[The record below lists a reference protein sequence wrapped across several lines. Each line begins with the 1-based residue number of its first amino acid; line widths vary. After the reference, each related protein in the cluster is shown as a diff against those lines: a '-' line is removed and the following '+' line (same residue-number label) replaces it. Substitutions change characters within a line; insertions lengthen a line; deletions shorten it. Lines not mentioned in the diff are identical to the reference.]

1 MQRKLDAKL
10 ICSIF
15 AAGLMSF
22 SGVLI
27 ETAGN
32 VTFPILMNDFHV
44 NMATVQW
51 MTTGYLL
58 VASIIMPLSAYL
70 KRNFSSRKLF
80 VTAAV
85 LFICGL
91 LIDAVANQFIFLV
104 LGRVIQGA
112 GAGIAI
118 PLMFNIILERTPLD
132 KIGLL
137 MGIGTMITAV
147 APALG
152 PTFGGLVVNTLG
164 WRYIFIFI
172 IPVMIISLIMGLTAI
187 TGETGQV
194 KHTKLDVLG
203 FISIALTF
211 IGLIFAFSNLST
223 ILQKPLM
230 FIGPLVIG
238 IISLVVFIKHSLN
251 TSNPLINIRVFKK
264 TKFTQ
269 GITAYFIF
277 QVNTLGLSFIL
288 PNYVQIV
295 NHSTAMTAGLL
306 LLTGGLVGAIMSPI
320 SGRLLDNYGAQKPI
334 MTGAVFEIIGG
345 LLYCIFA
352 SSLTSGK
359 IILFYAIT
367 MLGIGLVMGDT
378 MTASIGQLAESENTD
393 GNGLFNMAQQFAG
406 AVGTAIISAIMQF
419 VEQTSSQTSVTGKY
433 IAAAQVGFIFIL
445 TIVLI
450 GVYLLYAATKP
461 VKTKE

>member
-32 VTFPILMNDFHV
+32 VTFPVLMNDFHV

-194 KHTKLDVLG
+194 KHTKLDVVG

-230 FIGPLVIG
+230 FIIPLVIG
-238 IISLVVFIKHSLN
+238 VISLVVFIKHSLN

-264 TKFTQ
+264 TKLTQ

-288 PNYVQIV
+288 PNYVQIL

-306 LLTGGLVGAIMSPI
+306 LLTGGLVGAFMSPI

-433 IAAAQVGFIFIL
+433 IAAAQVGLIFIL
-445 TIVLI
+445 MIVLI

>member
-32 VTFPILMNDFHV
+32 VTFPVLMNDFHV

-172 IPVMIISLIMGLTAI
+172 IPVMIISLIMGLTSI

-194 KHTKLDVLG
+194 KHTKLDVVG

-230 FIGPLVIG
+230 FISPLVIG
-238 IISLVVFIKHSLN
+238 VISLVVFIKHSLN
-251 TSNPLINIRVFKK
+251 KSNPLINIRVFKK

-445 TIVLI
+445 MIVLI

>member
-32 VTFPILMNDFHV
+32 VTFPVLMNDFHV

-58 VASIIMPLSAYL
+58 VASINMLLSAYL

-433 IAAAQVGFIFIL
+433 TAAAQVGFIFIL
-445 TIVLI
+445 MIVLI

>member
-32 VTFPILMNDFHV
+32 VTFPVLMNDFHV

-194 KHTKLDVLG
+194 KHTKLDVVG

-230 FIGPLVIG
+230 FISPLVIG

-433 IAAAQVGFIFIL
+433 IAAAQVGLIFIL
-445 TIVLI
+445 MIILI

>member
-32 VTFPILMNDFHV
+32 VTFPVLMNDFHV

-58 VASIIMPLSAYL
+58 VASIIMPLSAYF

-194 KHTKLDVLG
+194 KHTKLDVVG

-230 FIGPLVIG
+230 FISPLVIG
-238 IISLVVFIKHSLN
+238 VISLVVFIKHSLN

>member
-32 VTFPILMNDFHV
+32 VTFPVLMNDFHV

-194 KHTKLDVLG
+194 KHTKLDVVG

-230 FIGPLVIG
+230 FISPLVIG

-433 IAAAQVGFIFIL
+433 IAAAQVGLIFIL
-445 TIVLI
+445 MIVLI

>member
-32 VTFPILMNDFHV
+32 VTFPVLMNDFHV

-172 IPVMIISLIMGLTAI
+172 IPVMIISLIMGLTSI

-194 KHTKLDVLG
+194 KHTKLDVVG

-230 FIGPLVIG
+230 FISPLVIG

-251 TSNPLINIRVFKK
+251 SSNPLINIRVFKK

-295 NHSTAMTAGLL
+295 NHSTAMIAGLL

-433 IAAAQVGFIFIL
+433 IAAAQVGLIFIL
-445 TIVLI
+445 MIVLI

-461 VKTKE
+461 IKTKE

>member
-32 VTFPILMNDFHV
+32 VTFPVLMNDFHV

-194 KHTKLDVLG
+194 KHTKLDVVG

-230 FIGPLVIG
+230 FISPLVIG

-359 IILFYAIT
+359 IILFYTIT

-445 TIVLI
+445 MIVLI
-450 GVYLLYAATKP
+450 GVYLLYAATNQ
-461 VKTKE
+461 

>member
-32 VTFPILMNDFHV
+32 VTFPVLMNDFHV

-238 IISLVVFIKHSLN
+238 IISLMVFIKHSLN

>member
-32 VTFPILMNDFHV
+32 VTFPVLMNDFHV

-91 LIDAVANQFIFLV
+91 LTDAVANQFIFLV

-172 IPVMIISLIMGLTAI
+172 IPVMIISLIMGLTSI

-194 KHTKLDVLG
+194 KHTKLDVVG

-230 FIGPLVIG
+230 FISPLVIG

-433 IAAAQVGFIFIL
+433 IAAAQVGLIFIL
-445 TIVLI
+445 MIVLI

>member
-32 VTFPILMNDFHV
+32 VTFPVLMNDFHV

-70 KRNFSSRKLF
+70 KRNFSSCKLF

-194 KHTKLDVLG
+194 KHTKLDVVG

-230 FIGPLVIG
+230 FIIPLVIG
-238 IISLVVFIKHSLN
+238 VISLVVFIKHSLN
-251 TSNPLINIRVFKK
+251 TSDPLINIRVFKK

-445 TIVLI
+445 MIVLI

>member
-32 VTFPILMNDFHV
+32 VTFPVLMNDFHV

-172 IPVMIISLIMGLTAI
+172 IPVMIISLIMGLTSI

-194 KHTKLDVLG
+194 KHTKLDVVG

-230 FIGPLVIG
+230 FIIPLVIG
-238 IISLVVFIKHSLN
+238 VISLMVFIKHSLN

-445 TIVLI
+445 LIVLI

>member
-32 VTFPILMNDFHV
+32 VTFPVLMNDFHV

-58 VASIIMPLSAYL
+58 VASINMLLSAYL

>member
-32 VTFPILMNDFHV
+32 VTFPVLMNDFHV

-194 KHTKLDVLG
+194 KHTKLDVVG

-230 FIGPLVIG
+230 FIIPLVIG
-238 IISLVVFIKHSLN
+238 VISLVVFIKHSLN
-251 TSNPLINIRVFKK
+251 TSDPLINIRVFKK

-445 TIVLI
+445 MIVLI

>member
-32 VTFPILMNDFHV
+32 VTFPVLMNDFHV

-194 KHTKLDVLG
+194 KHTKLDVVG

-230 FIGPLVIG
+230 FISPLVIG
-238 IISLVVFIKHSLN
+238 IISLVFFIKHSLN

-433 IAAAQVGFIFIL
+433 IAAAQVGLIFIL
-445 TIVLI
+445 MIVLI

>member
-32 VTFPILMNDFHV
+32 VTFPVLMNDFHV

-152 PTFGGLVVNTLG
+152 PSFGGLVVNTLG

-194 KHTKLDVLG
+194 KHTKLDVVG

-230 FIGPLVIG
+230 FISPLVIG
-238 IISLVVFIKHSLN
+238 IISLMVFIKHSLN

>member
-32 VTFPILMNDFHV
+32 VTFPVLMNDFHV

-194 KHTKLDVLG
+194 KHTKLDVVG

-230 FIGPLVIG
+230 FIIPLVIG
-238 IISLVVFIKHSLN
+238 IISLMVFIKHSLN

-433 IAAAQVGFIFIL
+433 IAAAQVGLIFIL
-445 TIVLI
+445 MIVLI
-450 GVYLLYAATKP
+450 GIYLLYAATKP

>member
-32 VTFPILMNDFHV
+32 VTFPVLMNDFHV

-172 IPVMIISLIMGLTAI
+172 IPVMIISLIMGLTSI

-194 KHTKLDVLG
+194 KHTKLDVVG

-230 FIGPLVIG
+230 FISPLVIG
-238 IISLVVFIKHSLN
+238 IISLMVFIKHSLN

-433 IAAAQVGFIFIL
+433 IAAAQVGLIFIL
-445 TIVLI
+445 MIVLI

>member
-32 VTFPILMNDFHV
+32 VTFPVLMNDFHV

-194 KHTKLDVLG
+194 QHTKLDVVG

-211 IGLIFAFSNLST
+211 IGLIFAFSNLSI

-230 FIGPLVIG
+230 FISPLVIG
-238 IISLVVFIKHSLN
+238 VISLVVFIKHSLN

-295 NHSTAMTAGLL
+295 NLSTAMTAGLL

-433 IAAAQVGFIFIL
+433 IAAAQVGLIFIL
-445 TIVLI
+445 MIILI

>member
-32 VTFPILMNDFHV
+32 VTFPVLMNDFHV

-172 IPVMIISLIMGLTAI
+172 IPVMIISLIMGLTSI
-187 TGETGQV
+187 TGENGQV
-194 KHTKLDVLG
+194 KHTKLDVVG

-230 FIGPLVIG
+230 FISPLVIG
-238 IISLVVFIKHSLN
+238 IISLMVFIKHSLN

-445 TIVLI
+445 MIVLI

>member
-32 VTFPILMNDFHV
+32 VTFPVLMNDFHV

-58 VASIIMPLSAYL
+58 VASINMLLSAYL

-194 KHTKLDVLG
+194 KHTKLDVVG

-230 FIGPLVIG
+230 FISPLVIG
-238 IISLVVFIKHSLN
+238 IISLMVFIKHSLN

-359 IILFYAIT
+359 IILFYTIT

-406 AVGTAIISAIMQF
+406 AVGTAIISAIM
-419 VEQTSSQTSVTGKY
+419 
-433 IAAAQVGFIFIL
+433 
-445 TIVLI
+445 
-450 GVYLLYAATKP
+450 
-461 VKTKE
+461 

>member
-32 VTFPILMNDFHV
+32 VTFPVLMNDFHV

-172 IPVMIISLIMGLTAI
+172 IPVMIISLIMGLTSI

-194 KHTKLDVLG
+194 KHTKLDVVG

-230 FIGPLVIG
+230 FISPLVIG
-238 IISLVVFIKHSLN
+238 VISLVFFIKHSLN

-378 MTASIGQLAESENTD
+378 MTASIGQLVESENTD

-433 IAAAQVGFIFIL
+433 IAAAQVGLIFIL
-445 TIVLI
+445 MIVLI

>member
-32 VTFPILMNDFHV
+32 VTFPVLMNDFHV

-230 FIGPLVIG
+230 FIIPLVIG
-238 IISLVVFIKHSLN
+238 VISLVVFIKHSLN

>member
-32 VTFPILMNDFHV
+32 VTFPVLMNDFHV

-194 KHTKLDVLG
+194 KHTKLDVVG

-230 FIGPLVIG
+230 FISPLVIG
-238 IISLVVFIKHSLN
+238 IISLMVFIKHSLN

>member
-32 VTFPILMNDFHV
+32 VTFPVLMNDFHV

-172 IPVMIISLIMGLTAI
+172 IPVMIISLIMGLTSI

-194 KHTKLDVLG
+194 KHTKLDVVG

-230 FIGPLVIG
+230 FIIPLVIG
-238 IISLVVFIKHSLN
+238 VISLVVFIKHSLN
-251 TSNPLINIRVFKK
+251 TTNPLINIRVFKK

-419 VEQTSSQTSVTGKY
+419 VEQTTSQTSVTGKY
-433 IAAAQVGFIFIL
+433 IAAAQVGLIFIL
-445 TIVLI
+445 MIVLI

>member
-32 VTFPILMNDFHV
+32 VTFPVLMNDFHV

-194 KHTKLDVLG
+194 KHTKLDVVG

-230 FIGPLVIG
+230 FIIPLVIG
-238 IISLVVFIKHSLN
+238 IISLMVFIKHSLN

-445 TIVLI
+445 MIVLI
-450 GVYLLYAATKP
+450 GVYLLYAATNQ
-461 VKTKE
+461 

>member
-32 VTFPILMNDFHV
+32 VTFPVLMNDFHV

-91 LIDAVANQFIFLV
+91 LTDAVANQFIFLV

-147 APALG
+147 VPALG

>member
-32 VTFPILMNDFHV
+32 VTFPVLMNDFHV

-172 IPVMIISLIMGLTAI
+172 IPVMIISLIMGLTFI

-194 KHTKLDVLG
+194 KHTKLDVVG

-230 FIGPLVIG
+230 FISPLVIG

-251 TSNPLINIRVFKK
+251 TSDPLINIRVFKK

-445 TIVLI
+445 MIVLI

>member
-1 MQRKLDAKL
+1 MQRKLDTKL

-32 VTFPILMNDFHV
+32 VTFPVLMSEFKV

-58 VASIIMPLSAYL
+58 VASIVMPLSAYL

-80 VTAAV
+80 ITASAF
-85 LFICGL
+85 FIIGL
-91 LIDAVANQFIFLV
+91 LIDVGARNFMFLV
-104 LGRVIQGA
+104 LGRIVQGA

-118 PLMFNIILERTPLD
+118 PLMFNIILEKTPLD

-152 PTFGGLVVNTLG
+152 PTFGGLVVNLLG

-172 IPVMIISLIMGLTAI
+172 IPVMLLSLIMGLFSI
-187 TGETGQV
+187 SEDSKDVQ
-194 KHTKLDVLG
+194 HTSLDVIG
-203 FISIALTF
+203 FISITVTF
-211 IGLIFAFSNLST
+211 IGLILAFSNLAT
-223 ILQKPLM
+223 LLQKPVN
-230 FIGPLVIG
+230 FIAPFIVGVIG
-238 IISLVVFIKHSLN
+238 LMVFVKNSLKVQ
-251 TSNPLINIRVFKK
+251 NPLINIRVLRKI
-264 TKFTQ
+264 KFSQ
-269 GITAYFIF
+269 GLCAYFVF
-277 QVNTLGLSFIL
+277 QINTLGLSFIL

-306 LLTGGLVGAIMSPI
+306 LLTGGLIGAIASPI
-320 SGRLLDNYGAQKPI
+320 GGRLLDNYGARKPI
-334 MTGAVFEIIGG
+334 MTGTIFEFIGG
-345 LLYCIFA
+345 LLFCIFVTYLN
-352 SSLTSGK
+352 SWK
-359 IILFYAIT
+359 IILFYSIT
-367 MLGIGLVMGDT
+367 MLGTGLVMGNT
-378 MTASIGQLAESENTD
+378 MTSSINALSEKENTD

-406 AVGTAIISAIMQF
+406 AVGTAIVSAIMQF
-419 VEQTSSQTSVTGKY
+419 VQQLSGKNTAAGKLVDASQIGL
-433 IAAAQVGFIFIL
+433 IFL
-445 TIVLI
+445 LLLVIV
-450 GVYLLYAATKP
+450 GVYLLYKATKP
-461 VKTKE
+461 VEAKE

>member
-32 VTFPILMNDFHV
+32 VTFPVLMNDFHV

-194 KHTKLDVLG
+194 KHTKLDVVG

-230 FIGPLVIG
+230 FISPLVIG
-238 IISLVVFIKHSLN
+238 IISLMVFINHSLN

-445 TIVLI
+445 MIVLI

>member
-32 VTFPILMNDFHV
+32 VTFPVLMNDFHV

-91 LIDAVANQFIFLV
+91 LIDAAANQFIFLV

-172 IPVMIISLIMGLTAI
+172 IPVMIISLIMGLTFI

-194 KHTKLDVLG
+194 KHTKLDVVG

-230 FIGPLVIG
+230 FIIPLVIG
-238 IISLVVFIKHSLN
+238 VISLVVFIKHSLN

-445 TIVLI
+445 MIVLI

>member
-32 VTFPILMNDFHV
+32 VTFPVLMNDFHV

-91 LIDAVANQFIFLV
+91 LTDAVANQFIFLV

-194 KHTKLDVLG
+194 KHTKLDVVG

-230 FIGPLVIG
+230 FISPLVIG
-238 IISLVVFIKHSLN
+238 IISLMVFIKHSLN

-359 IILFYAIT
+359 IILFYTIT

-445 TIVLI
+445 MIVLI

>member
-32 VTFPILMNDFHV
+32 VTFPVLMNDFHV

-80 VTAAV
+80 VTAAS

-91 LIDAVANQFIFLV
+91 VIDAVANQFIFLV

-172 IPVMIISLIMGLTAI
+172 IPVMIISLLMGIASINDESKKIAHTQLDTA
-187 TGETGQV
+187 
-194 KHTKLDVLG
+194 G
-203 FISIALTF
+203 FLSIALTF
-211 IGLIFAFSNLST
+211 IGFIFAFSNLST
-223 ILQKPLM
+223 ILQKPLIS
-230 FIGPLVIG
+230 FCLWQLV
-238 IISLVVFIKHSLN
+238 
-251 TSNPLINIRVFKK
+251 
-264 TKFTQ
+264 
-269 GITAYFIF
+269 
-277 QVNTLGLSFIL
+277 
-288 PNYVQIV
+288 
-295 NHSTAMTAGLL
+295 
-306 LLTGGLVGAIMSPI
+306 
-320 SGRLLDNYGAQKPI
+320 
-334 MTGAVFEIIGG
+334 
-345 LLYCIFA
+345 
-352 SSLTSGK
+352 
-359 IILFYAIT
+359 LF
-367 MLGIGLVMGDT
+367 V
-378 MTASIGQLAESENTD
+378 
-393 GNGLFNMAQQFAG
+393 
-406 AVGTAIISAIMQF
+406 
-419 VEQTSSQTSVTGKY
+419 
-433 IAAAQVGFIFIL
+433 
-445 TIVLI
+445 
-450 GVYLLYAATKP
+450 
-461 VKTKE
+461 

>member
-32 VTFPILMNDFHV
+32 VTFPVLMNDFHV

-194 KHTKLDVLG
+194 KHTKLDVVG

-230 FIGPLVIG
+230 FISPLVIG
-238 IISLVVFIKHSLN
+238 IISLMVFIKHSLN

-445 TIVLI
+445 MIVLI

>member
-32 VTFPILMNDFHV
+32 VTFPVLMNDFHV

-194 KHTKLDVLG
+194 KHTKLDVVG

-230 FIGPLVIG
+230 FISPLVIG

-393 GNGLFNMAQQFAG
+393 GNGLFNMVQQFAG

-433 IAAAQVGFIFIL
+433 IAAAQVGLIFIL
-445 TIVLI
+445 MIILI